1 MAEVEH
7 RSRSRAL
14 GALLDIVA
22 DTVLRA
28 EVGEEPV
35 SMADRDGAQEADLS
49 VRPDLR
55 AAAARVEEAEA
66 YSSLARRDLIPTV
79 GLAAVATRAAQS
91 APTSFGIR
99 PAIRLPFWQ
108 RGQGDRD
115 RRDAELFLRRE
126 EQRAAEL
133 GARMELGTARDRL
146 AAAEQALAIYRS
158 DVLEPALVN
167 RRLLERAREAGRLD
181 LPTTL
186 LLQRQLL
193 ESELAF

>member
-1 MAEVEH
+1 M
-7 RSRSRAL
+7 

-99 PAIRLPFWQ
+99 LAIGLPFWQ
-108 RGQGDRD
+108 RGQGGRD

-133 GARMELGTARDRL
+133 GARMELATARDRL